1 MPQIT
6 KEMRQRKLTIVEQLQ
21 QQIQQRLEQPNL
33 PQEARTALEKALA
46 TGERLS
52 VLNKFLLTKPESSAT
67 G

>member
-6 KEMRQRKLTIVEQLQ
+6 KEMRQRELTIVG
-21 QQIQQRLEQPNL
+21 QIQQRLEQPNL
-33 PQEARTALEKALA
+33 PQEVRTALEKALA
-46 TGERLS
+46 TGERLT